1 MRQICRL
8 QPHSPIPIDVEQQP
22 NTMPRKTDHCT
33 ECTVTDCCRCSG
45 PARSGY
51 YFSPPPPTA
60 DVDDGKVRKRER
72 ETGRTT
78 ERAGQESHSLSRPA
92 GRSLRLIVARVSDDR
107 YSNKNRVCKRK
118 RMGGGGGG
126 PASASASHRRRH
138 RIVFL
143 HFVRRG
149 GVVRGP
155 SGMDGWRWDM
165 GVVLPWCPLPS
176 ETTYP
181 LAPPAA
187 RGRKMRN

>member
-1 MRQICRL
+1 MSNNNQTQCRERPTTVL
-8 QPHSPIPIDVEQQP
+8 
-22 NTMPRKTDHCT
+22 T

-118 RMGGGGGG
+118 RMGGGGAKGAS
-126 PASASASHRRRH
+126 ASASASHRRRH

-155 SGMDGWRWDM
+155 SGMDGDGWDM

-176 ETTYP
+176 
-181 LAPPAA
+181 
-187 RGRKMRN
+187 